1 MHIPNSS
8 ARTNEKVGLTD
19 ATLKLKRHSQKKKK
33 RQANTF
39 SFIMS
44 NSEGLAIASNQ
55 RSLSSIDSLNLLDE
69 LQAEILKEQNAVI
82 HTQSKAP
89 APQRKSIDI
98 EEHSGLRIK

>member
-8 ARTNEKVGLTD
+8 ARTNEKVGSTD
-19 ATLKLKRHSQKKKK
+19 ATLKLKRHSQKKK
-33 RQANTF
+33 RQTDTF

-82 HTQSKAP
+82 HTQSKAS